1 MNAWE
6 KWQQE
11 LFNSLQNIITYS
23 HLGLVFTLILNEEIS
38 IDHEEKDLHLSIK
51 AMAYRKYFNSISPP
65 RWTWNDSLASAEN
78 NLMVLIN
85 NWLRMRGLM

>member
-1 MNAWE
+1 MNTWE

-11 LFNSLQNIITYS
+11 LFNSLQDIITYS

-38 IDHEEKDLHLSIK
+38 IGHEEKDLHLSIK